1 VYSLTDLGDLFLLTG
16 HTLGGRE
23 MFCLISKDFT
33 KSSNWN
39 RTIELTLNAHQR
51 TDSRKMITSRLNL
64 WVNSRDNLVPIDV
77 LVNNN
82 KDIRLIKD
90 VDEEWYLVGH

>member
-1 VYSLTDLGDLFLLTG
+1 
-16 HTLGGRE
+16 